1 MAKNQAKITY
11 YPQAKVKCLNCG
23 SEYTVGMTL
32 ETLNLEICGTC
43 HPFYTGQETLVDT
56 AGRIEKFQNRVAK
69 ITSSVSSKKA
79 KQRKIRTSA
88 IEINFGSEPSE
99 EISSTP
105 SIEETVNN

>member
-1 MAKNQAKITY
+1 MAKKLDKITY

-56 AGRIEKFQNRVAK
+56 AGRIEKFQNRVNK
-69 ITSSVSSKKA
+69 TTGSVSTKKA
-79 KQRKIRTSA
+79 KLRKIRTSD
-88 IEINFGSEPSE
+88 IEINFGENAP
-99 EISSTP
+99 
-105 SIEETVNN
+105 EETVETPVIKESVAN